1 MNLVAWLSCA
11 MCVVYILTIS
21 STVFPKV
28 ALIRP
33 PIKLPHLSPMV
44 SEASDRRA
52 DRGMMASTLLSV
64 TSVSGHR
71 AQCAAKPNGTNTS
84 NESAW
89 KSRASVLVAAR
100 RIVDTGCCGRL
111 LVSILRYGLASCA
124 HGFENVYQTPDTR
137 KVSSRRAKAWETV
150 GVEWPC
156 HGPWGLMSRSS
167 HVLDGN
173 QPGQAWQFNVQ
184 SAAQMTGAHG
194 PSINA
199 FQTDGPPLS
208 VS

>member
-1 MNLVAWLSCA
+1 
-11 MCVVYILTIS
+11 MCVAYILTIS

-33 PIKLPHLSPMV
+33 PIKLPHLSPTV

-124 HGFENVYQTPDTR
+124 RGFENVYQTPDTR

-156 HGPWGLMSRSS
+156 HGAWGLMSRSRLGRES
-167 HVLDGN
+167 AGPSLKC
-173 QPGQAWQFNVQ
+173 WQFNVQ